1 MSFFRLEKKDAI
13 SRARAGILQV
23 RGHRIPTPVFMPVGT
38 LGTVKSIP
46 QEVLVHTLQAP
57 ILLANAYHLYLRPGL
72 EVLQAAGGLSRFM
85 GWPHALLTDSGGYQ
99 VFSLAARRKITEE
112 GVRFRSH
119 IDGSSHLFT
128 PESVM
133 DVQHVIGADI
143 VMPLDDCLPYP
154 VALRHAAQSL
164 SRTHRWL
171 LRCLARHEQHSSA
184 VSEAAS
190 VLFPIIQGGGH
201 HTLRKQAVASVLEAS
216 SWDGYAIGGLSVGE
230 PADLMYEITAHVVE
244 QLPEA
249 CPRYLMGVG
258 RPENI
263 LHTLAHGVDMFDC
276 VLPTRNARNGML
288 FTTAGVLN
296 ILNKK
301 WQKDMSPLDGVLAKQ
316 TGNTYSRYTKAY
328 LRHLFVSKEMLGPQ
342 VASVQNLLFYRWLMR
357 EARKHIVQGSF
368 SPWMKNMLPQ
378 ISGRL

>member
-1 MSFFRLEKKDAI
+1 MPFFRLEKKDAT
-13 SRARAGILQV
+13 SRARAGVLQV

-46 QEVLVHTLQAP
+46 QEVLACALQAP

-72 EVLQAAGGLSRFM
+72 EVLRAAGGLSRFM

-99 VFSLAARRKITEE
+99 VFSLADRRKITEE

-133 DVQHVIGADI
+133 DMQHVIGADI

-154 VALRHAAQSL
+154 TEPRYAAQSL

-171 LRCLARHEQHSSA
+171 RRCLARHEQHSGTA
-184 VSEAAS
+184 SEPAPT
-190 VLFPIIQGGGH
+190 LFPIIQGGGH
-201 HTLRKQAVASVLEAS
+201 HALRKQAVASMLELS

-230 PADLMYEITAHVVE
+230 PADLMYEITARVTE
-244 QLPEA
+244 QLPEE

-263 LHTLAHGVDMFDC
+263 LHTMAQGVDMFDC

-301 WQKDMSPLDGVLAKQ
+301 WQKDMTPLDGVLAAQ
-316 TGNTYSRYTKAY
+316 TGNAYSRYTKAY
-328 LRHLFVSKEMLGPQ
+328 LRHLFVSKEMLGPH
-342 VASVQNLLFYRWLMR
+342 VASVQNLFFYRWLMR
-357 EARKHIVQGSF
+357 EAREHILQGTF
-368 SPWMKNMLPQ
+368 APWMKSVLPQ